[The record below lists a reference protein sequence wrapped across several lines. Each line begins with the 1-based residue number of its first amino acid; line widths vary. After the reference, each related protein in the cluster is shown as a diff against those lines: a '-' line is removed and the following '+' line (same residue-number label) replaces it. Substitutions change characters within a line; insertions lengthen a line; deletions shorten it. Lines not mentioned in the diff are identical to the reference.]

1 MSSLPVS
8 SSPKTGSK
16 GARTV
21 LSVEERLFVA
31 LDYPDAPSAL
41 ALAERLAPL
50 GVSYKIGLQLFY
62 AEGMAVVRQ
71 LRQFGKTVFVDLKLH
86 DIPNTVA
93 GAVDS
98 LVSQGV
104 GFLNM
109 HTQGGPEMMRAA
121 VTSARQ
127 AASRLGQAPPTL
139 IGVTLL
145 TSLSEHALN
154 EFLFVEGV
162 SVGEYVQHLAMQAK
176 KAGLDGVVC
185 SAQEAPLIRAACGPD
200 FLLVT
205 PGIRPAGVGEQDQAR
220 VITPAQAL
228 QNGSDY
234 LVIGRPITGASDPVA
249 ATQAILDEMR
259 GALA

>member
-185 SAQEAPLIRAACGPD
+185 AAQEAPLIRAACGPD